1 MDLSHMV
8 TARRKEREKEQRR
21 KEIVDAAERLFFEK
35 GYEGV
40 CDLVR
45 QIFAL
50 HGRASEV
57 MPAAIA
63 QRGYEI
69 DS

>member
-1 MDLSHMV
+1 MV
-8 TARRKEREKEQRR
+8 
-21 KEIVDAAERLFFEK
+21 FFER

-50 HGRASEV
+50 HGHESETLFADI
-57 MPAAIA
+57 PACGFQVEA
-63 QRGYEI
+63 E
-69 DS
+69 